1 MNPKIRKILNF
12 TIIFAMLA
20 AVIVIAFSNQELGNA
35 WEAIRQMRMEWLL
48 CVFLCWIVYT
58 LFEALGTWSYL
69 HSAGYKISL
78 LRAIGSVLIGFF
90 YSNITP
96 GASGGQPM
104 QVNSLRKAGVPVGYG
119 TTAAVIRFV
128 CNQQMICLIAL
139 VLFLTNR
146 SFVYQQLGGAIW
158 AVRIGWLINF
168 VSVPLVLLA
177 AFQLKWIQK
186 ITAKTVRLL
195 SRIRI
200 VHDPESIIQKATE
213 SLETYHAALT
223 EMMHR
228 PVQIL
233 LQLLF
238 SGISLLGLI
247 GTTVFTYFAFGLNST
262 PWFQILTISCLLFV
276 SASYTPLPGASG
288 AQEGGFILY
297 FNGIFTDG
305 TIGLGL
311 LTWRF
316 FTYYLF
322 LLTGMATILNE
333 KLLLRSKNK
342 AVRQHIKLIQTGH
355 NRDIHVE

>member
-1 MNPKIRKILNF
+1 M
-12 TIIFAMLA
+12 
-20 AVIVIAFSNQELGNA
+20 
-35 WEAIRQMRMEWLL
+35 
-48 CVFLCWIVYT
+48 
-58 LFEALGTWSYL
+58 
-69 HSAGYKISL
+69 
-78 LRAIGSVLIGFF
+78 
-90 YSNITP
+90 
-96 GASGGQPM
+96 
-104 QVNSLRKAGVPVGYG
+104 
-119 TTAAVIRFV
+119 
-128 CNQQMICLIAL
+128 
-139 VLFLTNR
+139 
-146 SFVYQQLGGAIW
+146 
-158 AVRIGWLINF
+158 
-168 VSVPLVLLA
+168 
-177 AFQLKWIQK
+177 
-186 ITAKTVRLL
+186 
-195 SRIRI
+195 
-200 VHDPESIIQKATE
+200 
-213 SLETYHAALT
+213 
-223 EMMHR
+223 
-228 PVQIL
+228 
-233 LQLLF
+233 QLLF